1 MKSVRIFEINKTLQ
15 SLAFL
20 YIISV
25 VLLVTYFTYLR
36 YAALAQYNSR
46 INRQLR
52 SVSEETKILKR
63 KMDTH
68 FTEGQI
74 GRTS

>member
-63 KMDTH
+63 KMDTY
-68 FTEGQI
+68 FTEGGI
-74 GRTS
+74 GRSS